1 MTSIPLAPRTQVMG
15 IVNVTPDSFSDGGEH
30 FGTEQ
35 AVRHGLRLLEE
46 GADMLDVGGEST
58 RPGIAR
64 TPEDEELRRVVPV
77 VEQLVARGAIVSV
90 DTMRASVARATAAV
104 GARIINDVSG
114 GLADPEM
121 YATVADAGCAYVVMH
136 WRGHSTE
143 MDRRTAYDDVVGQV
157 RDEVAERVELAV
169 VAGIARDD
177 IIVDP
182 GIGFA
187 KTREQDWQLLRH
199 VDVFSALGHPVLIG
213 VSRKR
218 LLGEVVAGTRPE
230 HSPKDRDFATA
241 AVTGWMAE
249 RGIWAVRTHEVRAQ
263 RDAIAV
269 VRALRGD
276 GPRDAAT
283 DRVVDTFLA
292 GAVDTRRTDAPQ
304 GDADGTVPA

>member
-1 MTSIPLAPRTQVMG
+1 MG

-30 FGTEQ
+30 FGTDA
-35 AVRHGLRLLEE
+35 AVRHGLRLLAE

-64 TPEDEELRRVVPV
+64 TPEAEELRRVVPV
-77 VEQLVARGAIVSV
+77 VEQLAARGATVSV

-121 YATVADAGCAYVVMH
+121 YAAVAESGCAYVLMH

-143 MDRRTAYDDVVGQV
+143 MDRRTTYDDVVGQV
-157 RDEVAERVELAV
+157 RDEVAARLARAV
-169 VAGIARDD
+169 DAGIAVDD

-187 KTREQDWQLLRH
+187 KTREQDWELLRH
-199 VDVFSALGHPVLIG
+199 VDRLSALGRPVLIG

-218 LLGEVVAGTRPE
+218 LLGQVVTGTGAE

-269 VRALRGD
+269 VRALRGE
-276 GPRDAAT
+276 GPRDAVT
-283 DRVVDTFLA
+283 DRVVGTFLDS
-292 GAVDTRRTDAPQ
+292 GEELR
-304 GDADGTVPA
+304 

>member
-1 MTSIPLAPRTQVMG
+1 MG

-30 FGTEQ
+30 FGTDA
-35 AVRHGLRLLEE
+35 AVRHGLRLLAE

-64 TPEDEELRRVVPV
+64 TPEAEELRRVVPV
-77 VEQLVARGAIVSV
+77 VEQLAARGATVSV

-121 YATVADAGCAYVVMH
+121 YAAVAESGCAYVLMH

-143 MDRRTAYDDVVGQV
+143 MDRRTTYDDVVGQV
-157 RDEVAERVELAV
+157 RDEVAARLARAV
-169 VAGIARDD
+169 DAGIAVDD

-187 KTREQDWQLLRH
+187 KTREQDWELLRH
-199 VDVFSALGHPVLIG
+199 VDRLSALGRPVLIG

-218 LLGEVVAGTRPE
+218 LLGQVVTGTGAE

-269 VRALRGD
+269 VRALRGE
-276 GPRDAAT
+276 GPRNAVT
-283 DRVVDTFLA
+283 DRVVGTFLDS
-292 GAVDTRRTDAPQ
+292 GEELR
-304 GDADGTVPA
+304 

>member
-1 MTSIPLAPRTQVMG
+1 MSSIPHAPRTQVMG
-15 IVNVTPDSFSDGGEH
+15 IVNVTPDSFSDGGDHATVE
-30 FGTEQ
+30 
-35 AVRHGLRLLEE
+35 AAIAHGLRLLDE

-77 VEQLVARGAIVSV
+77 VEALAAQGAIVSV

-121 YATVADAGCAYVVMH
+121 FGVVAQAGVAYVVMH

-143 MDRRTAYDDVVGQV
+143 MDRRTGYTDVVAEVQAEMVEQV
-157 RDEVAERVELAV
+157 DKALA
-169 VAGIARDD
+169 AGIPADD

-187 KTREQDWQLLRH
+187 KTREQDWELLRH
-199 VDVFSALGHPVLIG
+199 VDVFGSLGYPVLIG

-218 LLGEVVAGTRPE
+218 FLGDVLARDHRP
-230 HSPKDRDFATA
+230 STPKERDFATA

-269 VRALRGD
+269 VGALRGD
-276 GPRDAAT
+276 GPRDAAA
-283 DRVVDTFLA
+283 DRVVGTFLE
-292 GAVDTRRTDAPQ
+292 G
-304 GDADGTVPA
+304 GF

>member
-1 MTSIPLAPRTQVMG
+1 MG

-30 FGTEQ
+30 FGTDA
-35 AVRHGLRLLEE
+35 AVRHGLRLLAE

-64 TPEDEELRRVVPV
+64 TPEAEELRRVVPV
-77 VEQLVARGAIVSV
+77 VEQLAVRGATVSV

-121 YATVADAGCAYVVMH
+121 YAAVAESGCAYVLMH

-143 MDRRTAYDDVVGQV
+143 MDRRTTYDDVVGQV
-157 RDEVAERVELAV
+157 RDEVAARLARAV
-169 VAGIARDD
+169 DAGIAVDD

-187 KTREQDWQLLRH
+187 KTREQDWELLRH
-199 VDVFSALGHPVLIG
+199 VDRLSALGRPVLIG

-218 LLGEVVAGTRPE
+218 LLGQVVTGTGAE

-269 VRALRGD
+269 VRALRGE
-276 GPRDAAT
+276 GPRNAVT
-283 DRVVDTFLA
+283 DRVVGTFLDS
-292 GAVDTRRTDAPQ
+292 GEELR
-304 GDADGTVPA
+304 

>member
-1 MTSIPLAPRTQVMG
+1 MSRIPSAPRTQVMG

-30 FGTEQ
+30 FGTDA
-35 AVRHGLRLLEE
+35 AVRHGLRLLAE

-64 TPEDEELRRVVPV
+64 TPEAEELRRVVPV
-77 VEQLVARGAIVSV
+77 VEQLAARGATVSV

-121 YATVADAGCAYVVMH
+121 YAAVAESGCAYVLMH

-143 MDRRTAYDDVVGQV
+143 MDRRTTYDDVVGQV
-157 RDEVAERVELAV
+157 RDEVAARLARAV
-169 VAGIARDD
+169 DAGIAVDD

-187 KTREQDWQLLRH
+187 KTREQDWELLRH
-199 VDVFSALGHPVLIG
+199 VDRLSALGRPVLIG

-218 LLGEVVAGTRPE
+218 LLGQVVTGTGAE

-269 VRALRGD
+269 VRALRGE
-276 GPRDAAT
+276 GPRNAVT
-283 DRVVDTFLA
+283 DRVVGTFLDS
-292 GAVDTRRTDAPQ
+292 GEELR
-304 GDADGTVPA
+304 

>member
-1 MTSIPLAPRTQVMG
+1 MSRIPSAPRTQVMG

-30 FGTEQ
+30 ATVEA
-35 AVRHGLRLLEE
+35 AVAHGERLLAE
-46 GADMLDVGGEST
+46 GADMVDVGGEST

-64 TPEDEELRRVVPV
+64 TEEDEELRRVIPV
-77 VEQLVARGAIVSV
+77 VRELAGRGAIVSV
-90 DTMRASVARATAAV
+90 DTMRASVAAAAAAA

-121 YATVADAGCAYVVMH
+121 FSAVAEAGTAYVVMH

-143 MDRRTAYDDVVGQV
+143 MDRHSHYDDVVAAV
-157 RDEVAERVELAV
+157 RDEVAERVERAV
-169 VAGIARDD
+169 AAGIARDD

-187 KTREQDWQLLRH
+187 KTREQDWELLRR
-199 VDVFSALGHPVLIG
+199 VEDFCSLGRPVLIG

-218 LLGEVVAGTRPE
+218 FLGDMLAAEQGPRT
-230 HSPKDRDFATA
+230 PKDRDFATA

-249 RGIWAVRTHEVRAQ
+249 RDIWAVRTHEVRAQ

-276 GPRDAAT
+276 GPRDATT
-283 DRVVDTFLA
+283 DRVVGTFLE
-292 GAVDTRRTDAPQ
+292 GGR
-304 GDADGTVPA
+304 

>member
-1 MTSIPLAPRTQVMG
+1 MSRIPSASRTQVMG

-30 FGTEQ
+30 FGTEA
-35 AVRHGLRLLEE
+35 AVRHGLRLLAE

-64 TPEDEELRRVVPV
+64 TAETEELRRVVPV
-77 VEQLVARGAIVSV
+77 VEQLAARGAIVSV
-90 DTMRASVARATAAV
+90 DTMRASVARATVAV

-121 YATVADAGCAYVVMH
+121 YDAVAEAGCAYVLMH
-136 WRGHSTE
+136 WRGHSTD
-143 MDRRTAYDDVVGQV
+143 MDRRSSYHDVVSEV
-157 RDEVAERVELAV
+157 RDEVAARLELAV
-169 VAGIARDD
+169 AAGVPVDD
-177 IIVDP
+177 IILDP

-187 KTREQDWQLLRH
+187 KTREQDWELLRH
-199 VDVFSALGHPVLIG
+199 VDAFGALGRPVLIG

-218 LLGEVVAGTRPE
+218 FLGEVVAGTRPE
-230 HSPKDRDFATA
+230 QSPKDRDFATA

-269 VRALRGD
+269 VQALRGK
-276 GPRDAAT
+276 GPRDAVT
-283 DRVVDTFLA
+283 DRVVGTFL
-292 GAVDTRRTDAPQ
+292 DSEEPR
-304 GDADGTVPA
+304 

>member
-1 MTSIPLAPRTQVMG
+1 MG
-15 IVNVTPDSFSDGGEH
+15 IVNVTPDSFSDGGDHATVESAI
-30 FGTEQ
+30 E
-35 AVRHGLRLLEE
+35 HGLRLLEE

-58 RPGIAR
+58 RPGIER

-77 VEQLVARGAIVSV
+77 VEALVAHGAVVSV
-90 DTMRASVARATAAV
+90 DTMRASVARESVAV

-114 GLADPEM
+114 GLADPDM
-121 YATVADAGCAYVVMH
+121 FGAVAGSGAAYVVMH

-143 MDRRTAYDDVVGQV
+143 MYRQATYADVVAEV
-157 RDEVAERVELAV
+157 HAEVAEQVDKALA
-169 VAGIARDD
+169 AGIAADD

-187 KTREQDWQLLRH
+187 KTREQDWELLRH
-199 VDVFSALGHPVLIG
+199 VEDLASLGYPVLIG

-218 LLGEVVAGTRPE
+218 FLGDMLAADQRPG
-230 HSPKDRDFATA
+230 SPKERDFATA

-269 VRALRGD
+269 VQALRGD
-276 GPRDAAT
+276 GPRDAMT
-283 DRVVDTFLA
+283 DRVVGTFL
-292 GAVDTRRTDAPQ
+292 G
-304 GDADGTVPA
+304 GGL

>member
-1 MTSIPLAPRTQVMG
+1 MSNIPRAPRTQVMG
-15 IVNVTPDSFSDGGEH
+15 IVNVTPDSFSDGGDHATVES
-30 FGTEQ
+30 
-35 AVRHGLRLLEE
+35 AIKHGRRLLDE

-58 RPGIAR
+58 RPGIER
-64 TPEDEELRRVVPV
+64 TPEAEELRRVLPV
-77 VEQLVARGAIVSV
+77 VEGLVSLGAVVSV
-90 DTMRASVARATAAV
+90 DTMRASVARATAAA

-121 YATVADAGCAYVVMH
+121 FDAVAEAGTAYVVMH

-143 MDRRTAYDDVVGQV
+143 MARNSRYADVVAEV
-157 RDEVAERVELAV
+157 RAEVAEQVGRALA
-169 VAGIARDD
+169 AGICGDD

-187 KTREQDWQLLRH
+187 KTREQDWELLRR
-199 VDVFSALGHPVLIG
+199 VDDLSSLGHPVLIG

-218 LLGEVVAGTRPE
+218 FLGDMLAADIGPR
-230 HSPKDRDFATA
+230 SPKERDFATA

-269 VRALRGD
+269 VQALRGD
-276 GPRDAAT
+276 GPRDATT
-283 DRVVDTFLA
+283 DRVVGTFLES
-292 GAVDTRRTDAPQ
+292 GL
-304 GDADGTVPA
+304 